1 MSPDCLAPH
10 LTPITT
16 VMLLSL
22 RSTEGVTVSEDFSI
36 RSSVHHQTLQ
46 IFLSTSQAH
55 LDEDKQ
61 FVLLDDD
68 DADDEGEEGD
78 VDLNEESE
86 TEVDDRDVAGYVSV
100 SLSLSLFHHVSFV
113 FSYVR
118 ALIRILSILS
128 GSVWKMLT

>member
-1 MSPDCLAPH
+1 
-10 LTPITT
+10 
-16 VMLLSL
+16 MLLSL

-86 TEVDDRDVAGYVSV
+86 TEVDDRDVAGYVS
-100 SLSLSLFHHVSFV
+100 LSLFHHVSFV